1 MIQTDQY
8 GLPYYEWPSH
18 TWKPVKNIWS
28 FVEVDPKH
36 EDNYQ
41 VKVGMK
47 YILYSGLRDVYELHE
62 ISEYTKDVDLLE
74 FIKHNRI
81 FTLSS

>member
-8 GLPYYEWPSH
+8 GFLYYEWPSH
-18 TWKPVKNIWS
+18 TWKPVKDIWQ
-28 FVEVDPKH
+28 FVDIDPKY
-36 EDNYQ
+36 EENYQ

-62 ISEYTKDVDLLE
+62 ITEHTKDVDLLE
-74 FIKHNRI
+74 FIKQQAI
-81 FTLSS
+81 YLLS